1 MGAHWDP
8 CRPHWDP
15 IGNHFDPRE
24 PVGPHGDPTGGG
36 MGIHRCFTRIA
47 RMLYPE
53 PYPLYPEP
61 FTEPPPME
69 WIPGVEI

>member
-1 MGAHWDP
+1 M
-8 CRPHWDP
+8 
-15 IGNHFDPRE
+15 
-24 PVGPHGDPTGGG
+24 GPHRGGV

-53 PYPLYPEP
+53 LYTLYPDP